1 MPCPRHAPR
10 TARACLEGPWR
21 LRGARH
27 TARSERERA
36 RGGASR
42 RRQYCNSN
50 ARCKGFSFGGDD
62 ERPGDEV
69 TVTFKGGSHVHHDA
83 NWVSYVKDT
92 HSASVFGHLH
102 GAMKSLD
109 EAEAPA
115 VVTHALAFEGVCLLL
130 AIGVCAVFWRSRR
143 KL

>member
-1 MPCPRHAPR
+1 M
-10 TARACLEGPWR
+10 R
-21 LRGARH
+21 LR
-27 TARSERERA
+27 
-36 RGGASR
+36 ASR

-50 ARCKGFSFGGDD
+50 PRCKGFSFGGDD
-62 ERPGDEV
+62 ERPEDEV

-83 NWVSYVKDT
+83 EWISYVKDS

-115 VVTHALAFEGVCLLL
+115 VVAHALVFEGAALLL
-130 AIGVCAVFWRSRR
+130 AIGVCAVFWRTRRR
-143 KL
+143 K